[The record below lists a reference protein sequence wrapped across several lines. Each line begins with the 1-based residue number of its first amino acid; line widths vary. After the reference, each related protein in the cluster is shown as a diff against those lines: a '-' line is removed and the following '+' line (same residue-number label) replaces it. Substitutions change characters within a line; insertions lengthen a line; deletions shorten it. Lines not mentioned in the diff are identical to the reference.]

1 MVLCAAGS
9 WREGVAA
16 HTWQRCC
23 RNAAQAS
30 RMKLRR
36 QRLARTGRETG
47 HRLKYCKET
56 WSAMATSRA
65 SWEALTKRSGVAGEA
80 PCC

>member
-1 MVLCAAGS
+1 
-9 WREGVAA
+9 
-16 HTWQRCC
+16 
-23 RNAAQAS
+23 
-30 RMKLRR
+30 MKLRR